1 MEVKGIDI
9 EDMYRKKILLRLKVT
24 PHCVTLSDG
33 LSFIARY
40 EKWSRINL
48 SSNVTIRNSQ
58 TIGPRWQRKGGTQ
71 ELAGIWGSVFNLG
84 KILLSSG
91 TLKKWFGHLFKSNNF
106 WNR

>member
-40 EKWSRINL
+40 EKLSRINL

-58 TIGPRWQRKGGTQ
+58 AIGPRCQRKGRTQ
-71 ELAGIWGSVFNLG
+71 ERAGI
-84 KILLSSG
+84 
-91 TLKKWFGHLFKSNNF
+91 
-106 WNR
+106 